1 MISEEMAVMA
11 LAVFDI
17 GGTSVKYGR
26 WENDQLYSVDSFQT
40 PLSWIELQNQLKS
53 AFDKIQQNVGEKLEG
68 AAFSSPGSVYSEEG
82 IIRGFSAVSYL
93 HHFPIREELETLL
106 GVPVTLENDANC
118 AALAETWRG
127 VAKGVDNVVFI
138 VIGTGIG
145 GAIILNGELI
155 KGRNLFGGEFGYMLL
170 TDTQNFSDLASPV
183 AMAKKYQEEN
193 KPLKQIS
200 GEKIFQ
206 LALEGDEVA
215 SKYVNDLRNN
225 LARGIQN
232 LLVAYNPDM
241 VVIGGGMSAQ
251 SAFIQSVEKRV
262 KELLVRTHAQEVDAI
277 IIPCQFQ
284 NKANLIGAVASYYK
298 QISSKKT
305 PN

>member
-1 MISEEMAVMA
+1 MIMA

-17 GGTSVKYGR
+17 GGTSVKCGR
-26 WENDQLYSVDSFQT
+26 WENNQLYPVSSFQT
-40 PLSWIELQNQLKS
+40 PLSWAELKMQLKNT
-53 AFDKIQQNVGEKLEG
+53 FDQIEKVTGGKLEG

-82 IIRGFSAVSYL
+82 VVRGFSAVSYL
-93 HHFPIREELETLL
+93 HHFPIRDELETLL

-118 AALAETWRG
+118 AALAETWQG
-127 VAKGVDNVVFI
+127 VARGVDNVVFI

-193 KPLKQIS
+193 KLLEQIS

-206 LALEGDEVA
+206 LALEGDAVA
-215 SKYVNDLRNN
+215 SRYVNDLRNN

-251 SAFIQSVEKRV
+251 TAFIQSVEKRV
-262 KELLVRTHAQEVDAI
+262 KELLVRTRAQEVDAI
-277 IIPCQFQ
+277 IVPCQFQ
-284 NKANLIGAVASYYK
+284 NQANLIGAVASYYK
-298 QISSKKT
+298 QIGSKKT
-305 PN
+305 PS